1 MLELTLDNSNQSGKL
16 TASDRRNARLWQLVP
31 WVELFA
37 VTVSP
42 PLALFLAYLITGAT
56 SPALLVLAALSLP
69 FSLITGL
76 IVAIVIILFR
86 RRWLRKLRDRLAS
99 DGITADEVGYFI
111 PELTGGERRVLRE
124 MEKRQP
130 LLADAYRETF
140 ALRLNATRLTA
151 SARPDLLGVE
161 RRNNRARYLNAPD
174 TAVLMG
180 EPRRGRQG

>member
-1 MLELTLDNSNQSGKL
+1 MLELTPDNSNQSGKL
-16 TASDRRNARLWQLVP
+16 TASDRRNARLWQLAP
-31 WVELFA
+31 WVELLA

-42 PLALFLAYLITGAT
+42 PLAFFLAYLITGAT

-111 PELTGGERRVLRE
+111 PELTSGERWVLRE

-130 LLADAYRETF
+130 LLADPFR
-140 ALRLNATRLTA
+140 
-151 SARPDLLGVE
+151 
-161 RRNNRARYLNAPD
+161 D
-174 TAVLMG
+174 TLAIWLYG
-180 EPRRGRQG
+180 PR